1 MELER
6 VFTDLGTLKKLQ
18 GGPLGMHQ
26 DGFCAWLLS
35 RGFSRHTIRMHLSNV
50 SHFNE
55 HLGRQEI
62 VVDQLLRSTDVADF
76 FEEYPAWCRQRGSL
90 EGHLRRVHHSVSRFV
105 EYLYEEG
112 QFDPVLVVEIHQ
124 PLLDA
129 YLAWMAHYQH
139 AAAGTLELRAQY
151 LTPFLRWLGLQATPQ
166 GLATLAPD
174 DIEAFFLAY
183 ASMAGRAARRSMQ
196 AALRTFFRFCLYQG
210 YVHAPLDL
218 AVPTLR
224 TYKLAT
230 VPRGLTDAQAQQ
242 VLHGVNRKTFV
253 GRRDYA
259 ILQLLFTYGVRGC
272 QVRALRLE
280 EIDWARNQILFEPA
294 KGGKASLLP
303 LTPEV
308 GESLLDYVQNSR
320 VPSPYPQVFLT
331 TRAPYHPL
339 PHSSTLAAIVDRSI
353 RAAGIDIPHKGAHVF
368 RHAFATRMLK
378 DGHPLKAVADVLG
391 HRYLGTTFIY
401 TKVDFNS
408 LQQVALEWPQEV
420 SDETA

>member
-6 VFTDLGTLKKLQ
+6 VISCPGTLNKLRS
-18 GGPLGMHQ
+18 GPLGMHL
-26 DGFCAWLLS
+26 DGFCAWLLR
-35 RGFSRHTIRMHLSNV
+35 RGFSRQTIRMHLSNV

-55 HLGRQEI
+55 HLGRQRA
-62 VVDQLLRSTDVADF
+62 VAGQLLRSTDVAEF
-76 FEEYPAWCRQRGSL
+76 FAAYPSWCRRRSPL
-90 EGHLRRVHHSVSRFV
+90 EGHLLRVRHSVSRFV
-105 EYLYEEG
+105 EYLGEMG
-112 QFDPVLVVEIHQ
+112 LFDPLLEREIHQ

-139 AAAGTLELRAQY
+139 AAVGTLELRAQY
-151 LTPFLRWLGLQATPQ
+151 LTAFLRWLGPKATPQ
-166 GLATLAPD
+166 GLATLTPD
-174 DIEAFFLAY
+174 GIEAFFLAY
-183 ASMAGRAARRSMQ
+183 AQKVGVAARRSMQ
-196 AALRTFFRFCLYQG
+196 SALRTFFRFCLYQS

-224 TYKLAT
+224 TYKLAS
-230 VPRGLTDAQAQQ
+230 VPHGLTDVQAQQ
-242 VLHGVNRKTFV
+242 VLQGVNRKTLV

-259 ILQLLFTYGVRGC
+259 ILQLLFTYGVRGG
-272 QVRALRLE
+272 QVRALLLE
-280 EIDWARNQILFEPA
+280 QIDWARNQILFEPA

-303 LTPEV
+303 LTTEV
-308 GESLLDYVQNSR
+308 GESLLDYLQNSR
-320 VPSPYPQVFLT
+320 TPSPYPQVFLT

-339 PHSSTLAAIVDRSI
+339 PRSNSLSAIVDRCI

-368 RHAFATRMLK
+368 RHGFATRMLQ

-408 LQQVALEWPQEV
+408 LQQVALDWPEEV
-420 SDETA
+420 PR

>member
-6 VFTDLGTLKKLQ
+6 VITDPGTLDKLR

-55 HLGRQEI
+55 HLGRQK
-62 VVDQLLRSTDVADF
+62 VVADQLLRSTDVADF
-76 FEEYPAWCRQRGSL
+76 FETYPSYCRHR
-90 EGHLRRVHHSVSRFV
+90 GHLEDHLLRVRHSINRFV
-105 EYLYEEG
+105 EYLAEKG
-112 QFDPVLVVEIHQ
+112 LFDPLLQHEIHQ

-151 LTPFLRWLGLQATPQ
+151 LTAFLRWLGPEATPQ
-166 GLATLAPD
+166 GLATLTPD
-174 DIEAFFLAY
+174 GIEAFFLAY
-183 ASMAGRAARRSMQ
+183 AQKVGAAARRSMQ
-196 AALRTFFRFCLYQG
+196 SALRTFFRFCLYQG

-224 TYKLAT
+224 TYKLAS

-242 VLHGVNRKTFV
+242 VLQGVNRKTCV

-259 ILQLLFTYGVRGC
+259 ILQLLFTYGVRGG
-272 QVRALRLE
+272 QVRALLLE
-280 EIDWARNQILFEPA
+280 QIDWARNQILFEPA

-303 LTPEV
+303 LTTEV
-308 GESLLDYVQNSR
+308 GESLLDYLQNSR
-320 VPSPYPQVFLT
+320 APSPYHHVFLT

-339 PHSSTLAAIVDRSI
+339 PRSNSLSAIVDRCI

-368 RHAFATRMLK
+368 RHGFATRMLQ

-408 LQQVALEWPQEV
+408 LQQVALDWPEEV
-420 SDETA
+420 PR

>member
-6 VFTDLGTLKKLQ
+6 VISCPGTLIKLRS
-18 GGPLGMHQ
+18 GPLGTHL
-26 DGFCAWLLS
+26 DGFCAWLLR

-55 HLGRQEI
+55 HLGRQGA
-62 VVDQLLRSTDVADF
+62 VDGQLLRSTDVAEF
-76 FEEYPAWCRQRGSL
+76 FAAYPSWCRRRISL
-90 EGHLRRVHHSVSRFV
+90 EANLPRVRHSISRFV
-105 EYLYEEG
+105 KYLSEKGLFE
-112 QFDPVLVVEIHQ
+112 PLLHHEIHQ
-124 PLLDA
+124 PLLKT

-151 LTPFLRWLGLQATPQ
+151 LTVFLRWLGSQATPQ
-166 GLATLAPD
+166 GLATLSPD
-174 DIEAFFLAY
+174 GIEAFFLAY
-183 ASMAGRAARRSMQ
+183 AQKAGRAARRSMQ
-196 AALRTFFRFCLYQG
+196 STLRTFFRFCLYQG

-224 TYKLAT
+224 TYKLAS
-230 VPRGLTDAQAQQ
+230 VPLGLTDAQAQQ
-242 VLHGVNRKTFV
+242 VLQGVNRKSCV

-259 ILQLLFTYGVRGC
+259 ILQLLFTYGVRGG

-280 EIDWARNQILFEPA
+280 QIDWTRNQILFEPA
-294 KGGKASLLP
+294 KNGKASLLP

-308 GESLLDYVQNSR
+308 GESLLDYLQHSR
-320 VPSPYPQVFLT
+320 VSSPYHQVFLT

-339 PHSSTLAAIVDRSI
+339 PRSNSLSAIVERCI

-368 RHAFATRMLK
+368 RHAFATRMLQE
-378 DGHPLKAVADVLG
+378 GHPLKAVADVLG

-401 TKVDFNS
+401 TKVDFES
-408 LQQVALEWPQEV
+408 LRQVALEWPKEILR
-420 SDETA
+420 